1 VRKRGRAFG
10 ARDGELP
17 QRDRSVAASRS
28 GSGLESRTPS
38 WKVDRVKIVASLVCF
53 GLSAVTVVGACSPNH
68 DSPLRNGVNDVKKAC
83 EVRAAWAHPGAEKC
97 INCITAAP
105 APACDCE
112 QFKEFGAL
120 CQKQE
125 ETRHAEASCT
135 SAIDD
140 CTRACAKTDCACVD
154 NCYAQAP
161 SCKSLA
167 AARDG
172 CVADVCAPYCN

>member
-1 VRKRGRAFG
+1 MLSLGV
-10 ARDGELP
+10 
-17 QRDRSVAASRS
+17 VAA
-28 GSGLESRTPS
+28 
-38 WKVDRVKIVASLVCF
+38 
-53 GLSAVTVVGACSPNH
+53 CSSK
-68 DSPLRNGVNDVKKAC
+68 DDAPLNNGVNDVKKAC
-83 EVRAAWAHPGAEKC
+83 EVRAAWAHPSAEKC

-125 ETRHAEASCT
+125 DTRKAEASCT
-135 SAIDD
+135 AAIDD
-140 CTRACAKTDCACVD
+140 CTRACAKSDCACVES
-154 NCYAQAP
+154 CYAQAP

-172 CVADVCAPYCN
+172 CVADACTKYCN